1 MNPGPLC
8 GIKVLDFT
16 TSLSGPLAAVILA
29 DLGADVIK
37 VERAGAADRARIT
50 GTTCGDISAMF
61 HMGNRGKRAI
71 ELDLR
76 QAEERDVA
84 MELAGS
90 ADLVVENFRPGVTT
104 RLGIDYAS
112 LQAVNPNLIYVS
124 LTGFGASGP
133 YALRPAFD
141 SIIQAYGGIAAVQG
155 RTDAHGVPTLV
166 NHAMVDKVAGM
177 MAAQGALTALV
188 ARDRGAGGQYVEVS
202 MLDVAAWFIWLD
214 AAGSSTL
221 TEAPSGQPED
231 ATSGKR
237 IQVHYQDGWGM
248 LSLGH
253 DDSFRSICE
262 VFAVDLASYPH
273 LMTAPGRDQHVADYE
288 TVIARIRA
296 AAASLTRAEASER
309 LDSAGSIF
317 GEVLG
322 VAELPANEQLL
333 ARELF
338 VESAHPTAGR
348 IVEPKLPITFSATP
362 APPPRPSPN
371 VNEHGDEIRAEV
383 RSRQRASG

>member
-1 MNPGPLC
+1 MTPGPLC

-16 TSLSGPLAAVILA
+16 TSLSGPLGAVILA

-37 VERAGAADRARIT
+37 VERTGAADRARIT

-76 QAEERDVA
+76 LADELDVA
-84 MELAGS
+84 IDLARE
-90 ADLVVENFRPGVTT
+90 ADLVIENFRPGVTT
-104 RLGIDYAS
+104 RLGIDFAS
-112 LQAVNPNLIYVS
+112 LSAVNPNLIYVS

-141 SIIQAYGGIAAVQG
+141 SIIQAYGGVAAVQG
-155 RTDAHGVPTLV
+155 RADPQGIPTLV
-166 NHAMVDKVAGM
+166 NHAIVDKVAGM
-177 MAAQGALTALV
+177 MAAQGALTALL

-221 TEAPSGQPED
+221 TDAPAGQPQD
-231 ATSGKR
+231 ATTGKR
-237 IQVHYQDGWGM
+237 IQVRYADGWGM

-253 DDSFRSICE
+253 DDSFRSICG
-262 VFAVDLASYPH
+262 VFGVDVSGYPH
-273 LMTAPGRDQHVADYE
+273 LLTAPGRDRHSADYE
-288 TVIARIRA
+288 EVIERIRA
-296 AAASLTRAEASER
+296 AAATMTRAEAGQR
-309 LDSAGSIF
+309 LGAAGSIF
-317 GEVLG
+317 GEVLD
-322 VAELPANEQLL
+322 VAELPANEQLS
-333 ARELF
+333 ARGLF
-338 VESAHPTAGR
+338 VESAHPAAGR
-348 IVEPKLPITFSATP
+348 IVEPKLPIVFSATP
-362 APPPRPSPN
+362 PPPPRPSPG

-383 RSRQRASG
+383 RLRQAAGG